1 MKRSKSIQTAHNKR
15 YTLRRLF
22 GGSGSAKHQSGYAL
36 CGILLHHIF
45 TVAGMLRIPLSQPQ
59 KRRIPRTL
67 CEIWAKWVWNILTNI
82 LKSCILLFIGEKMEI
97 IYKDNVIPEVEQI
110 IDVYN
115 SSGINRPTMD
125 KNRIEKMFS
134 NSNLIITAWDK
145 ENLVGISRSLT
156 DFCYCCYLS
165 DLAVKK
171 EYQTSGI
178 GKKLIELTR
187 NSIGKQTALILLSS
201 PTAMDYY
208 PKVGFLK
215 IDNGFII
222 KRKE

>member
-1 MKRSKSIQTAHNKR
+1 
-15 YTLRRLF
+15 
-22 GGSGSAKHQSGYAL
+22 
-36 CGILLHHIF
+36 
-45 TVAGMLRIPLSQPQ
+45 
-59 KRRIPRTL
+59 
-67 CEIWAKWVWNILTNI
+67 
-82 LKSCILLFIGEKMEI
+82 MEI
-97 IYKDNVIPEVEQI
+97 NYKVNFIPEVEQI
-110 IDVYN
+110 IDVFI

-125 KNRIEKMFS
+125 KERIEKMFS
-134 NSNLIITAWDK
+134 NSNLIVSAWDK

-178 GKKLIELTR
+178 GKKMIELIR
-187 NSIGKQTALILLSS
+187 NIIGEQTALILLSS
-201 PTAMDYY
+201 PSAMDYY
-208 PKVGFLK
+208 PKVGFQK